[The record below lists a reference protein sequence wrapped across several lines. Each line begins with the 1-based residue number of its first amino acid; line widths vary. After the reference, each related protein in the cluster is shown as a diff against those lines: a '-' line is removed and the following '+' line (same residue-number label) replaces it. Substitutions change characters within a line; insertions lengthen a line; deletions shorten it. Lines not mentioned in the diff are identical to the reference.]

1 MTAACWTTASGRSH
15 ARSGEGGGWAT
26 PLRLSLANASTYMV
40 YMRMNDV
47 VIAHLEYEVMAD
59 SLEMMFQRRSA
70 AHELGDGLARHMSN
84 LYGAVLI
91 YSQRRVIQNT
101 PA

>member
-1 MTAACWTTASGRSH
+1 VTAACWTTASGRSH

-59 SLEMMFQRRSA
+59 GLEMMLSA
-70 AHELGDGLARHMSN
+70 AHELGYGLARHMSN
-84 LYGAVLI
+84 LDGATLT
-91 YSQRRVIQNT
+91 YT
-101 PA
+101 

>member
-1 MTAACWTTASGRSH
+1 VTAACWTTASGRSH

-26 PLRLSLANASTYMV
+26 PLRLFLANASTYMV

-47 VIAHLEYEVMAD
+47 VLEVMAD

-91 YSQRRVIQNT
+91 YSQRRVIENT
-101 PA
+101 QA

>member
-1 MTAACWTTASGRSH
+1 VTAACWTTASGRSH

-26 PLRLSLANASTYMV
+26 PLRLSLVNASTYMV

-47 VIAHLEYEVMAD
+47 VIAHLEVMAD